1 MSIQLPRE
9 IQDFLVIKQR
19 EKALSSELKTIRSH
33 AAEFQGPVMSWMAD
47 NELDQLKLSSSG
59 MCIER
64 VDSEKSVPMTRQVRN
79 QLIHTFFDTMD
90 HPEWSANQRAQS
102 LIQFLDDLHHR
113 EKKRVARLSCRIVG
127 APSGP
132 SGGRPSSS
140 GSQQ

>member
-19 EKALSSELKTIRSH
+19 EKALSSELKTVRSH
-33 AAEFQGPVMSWMAD
+33 AAEFQGPVMSWMSE

-64 VDSEKSVPMTRQVRN
+64 VDSEKSAPMTRQVRN

-90 HPEWSANQRAQS
+90 QPEWSSNQRAHS

-113 EKKRVARLSCRIVG
+113 EKKRVARLSCRMVG
-127 APSGP
+127 GGGP
-132 SGGRPSSS
+132 SSVAAPA
-140 GSQQ
+140 QQ